1 MSTLSE
7 WRVLEVNGVEVE
19 MSQVRV
25 TYPALD
31 RAKLVMRLRKASAA
45 IRGVL
50 PVTRVILFGS
60 YALNRYTA
68 GSDIDLVV
76 VYEDPQRSD
85 AYKTVVDTMRLPS
98 LEPRLYTESQYRAL
112 MTASPKFAMTLITE
126 GIAILGE
133 A

>member
-1 MSTLSE
+1 M
-7 WRVLEVNGVEVE
+7 VVH
-19 MSQVRV
+19 
-25 TYPALD
+25 
-31 RAKLVMRLRKASAA
+31 LRKASAA

-112 MTASPKFAMTLITE
+112 IKASPKFAMTLITE

-133 A
+133 AKVDG